1 VEPPL
6 LFRPCST
13 FPPTLCPPPPPRSK
27 SLVDELRP
35 ELPERSKK
43 AQVPYC
49 VCLAWSA
56 DGSTLYSGAWGAG
69 GRWKLG
75 RHVARSCIVPSM
87 CVLWGKRGGA
97 VLHAGPAGCAPITRQ
112 SMPSCWP
119 SSSPAPARWPPPH
132 STPTPP
138 PHTPLRYASA
148 GYTDGAIRV
157 WQVGRAI

>member
-1 VEPPL
+1 MPHAPLPHPHPRPP
-6 LFRPCST
+6 C
-13 FPPTLCPPPPPRSK
+13 RSK

-56 DGSTLYSGAWGAG
+56 DGSTLYSGEAAF
-69 GRWKLG
+69 L
-75 RHVARSCIVPSM
+75 VPVRRFYM
-87 CVLWGKRGGA
+87 FGA
-97 VLHAGPAGCAPITRQ
+97 VHLSPPHCALVGFCFAVPCSGIQ
-112 SMPSCWP
+112 ANPPC
-119 SSSPAPARWPPPH
+119 SSPQLC
-132 STPTPP
+132 STSIPQP
-138 PHTPLRYASA
+138 A